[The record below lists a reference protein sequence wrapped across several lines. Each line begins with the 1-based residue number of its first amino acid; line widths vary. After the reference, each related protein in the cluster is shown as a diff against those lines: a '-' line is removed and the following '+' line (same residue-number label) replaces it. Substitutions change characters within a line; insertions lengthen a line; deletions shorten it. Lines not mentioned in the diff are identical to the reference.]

1 MEIVKTILKRS
12 VALVILKVSGV
23 LAAGSIAGVE
33 LWQSALVAAFVGVM
47 EVAESLSRAYV
58 VDGVLDADEINIAF
72 ASSAEAEVARSK
84 KASDLLK
91 IRQRYPRFGGGF
103 LFSVTYVMLCS
114 YIKTGANMAKGKGG
128 GGKPP
133 VKGSNDGRNNGK
145 ANKKRPKI
153 FDAIKRR
160 LVNRD

>member
-1 MEIVKTILKRS
+1 MEIVKKILKRT

-58 VDGVLDADEINIAF
+58 VDGVLDEDEINVAF

-84 KASDLLK
+84 KASDL
-91 IRQRYPRFGGGF
+91 
-103 LFSVTYVMLCS
+103 
-114 YIKTGANMAKGKGG
+114 
-128 GGKPP
+128 
-133 VKGSNDGRNNGK
+133 
-145 ANKKRPKI
+145 
-153 FDAIKRR
+153 
-160 LVNRD
+160 